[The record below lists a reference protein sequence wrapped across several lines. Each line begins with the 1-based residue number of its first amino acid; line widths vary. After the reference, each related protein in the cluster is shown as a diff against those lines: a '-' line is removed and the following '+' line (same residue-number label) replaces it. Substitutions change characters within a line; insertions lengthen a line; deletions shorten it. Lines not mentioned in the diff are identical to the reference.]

1 MSFQESPTCQLA
13 KKILDANAAAGEND
27 FDTVAHGKIGGYLKN
42 PDIGSAARESDIRPR
57 YRKPAREFI
66 QARDE
71 RQPADISRAG
81 IQKSTGGYR
90 RSSRCVVV
98 RYG

>member
-1 MSFQESPTCQLA
+1 MPDLPKNIGGQC
-13 KKILDANAAAGEND
+13 AACEND

-42 PDIGSAARESDIRPR
+42 PDIGSAARESDIGPR

-66 QARDE
+66 QAGDE

-81 IQKSTGGYR
+81 IQKSTR
-90 RSSRCVVV
+90 
-98 RYG
+98 